1 MRHYALFEGDA
12 QPIRPVLHVFD
23 HHAVASLHIGHG
35 TLFAIGFPDN
45 GGIHVAA
52 HVKYFVSLLPVFIPM
67 SPNSDHFAV
76 QMVTSS
82 SPLPVLVPY
91 GQKAVV
97 FAALVIYLRQ
107 FLPALVP
114 MSLEPV
120 PLAIL
125 VAYFSFLLPIRPVT
139 NLFSSKRNFMVW
151 KVVKLVTVLTPFLER
166 IRRYLYRTFAQKR
179 KRGNKEDCCY
189 FFQSE

>member
-1 MRHYALFEGDA
+1 MRHYAFFEGDA

-52 HVKYFVSLLPVFIPM
+52 HVKYFVSLLPVLIPM

-91 GQKAVV
+91 GQKPVV
-97 FAALVIYLRQ
+97 FAVLVIYFRQ

-114 MSLEPV
+114 MSLEPRAV
-120 PLAIL
+120 CHLC
-125 VAYFSFLLPIRPVT
+125 SLLQ
-139 NLFSSKRNFMVW
+139 FSSAHQASN
-151 KVVKLVTVLTPFLER
+151 
-166 IRRYLYRTFAQKR
+166 
-179 KRGNKEDCCY
+179 
-189 FFQSE
+189 

>member
-1 MRHYALFEGDA
+1 MRHYAFFEGDA
-12 QPIRPVLHVFD
+12 QPIRTVLLVFD

-52 HVKYFVSLLPVFIPM
+52 HVKYFVSLLPVLIPM

-82 SPLPVLVPY
+82 SPLAVLVPY
-91 GQKAVV
+91 GQKPIV
-97 FAALVIYLRQ
+97 FAVLVIYFRQ

-120 PLAIL
+120 PFAIF

-139 NLFSSKRNFMVW
+139 NLFSSKRNFMVR
-151 KVVKLVTVLTPFLER
+151 KVVKLVTVLTPFLEFVEAYHLR
-166 IRRYLYRTFAQKR
+166 FFTQKR
-179 KRGNKEDCCY
+179 KRGNKEDCCN

>member
-1 MRHYALFEGDA
+1 MRHYAFFEGDA

-52 HVKYFVSLLPVFIPM
+52 HVKYFVSLLPVLIPM

-76 QMVTSS
+76 QMVIQFFSIAR
-82 SPLPVLVPY
+82 LENLVPY

-97 FAALVIYLRQ
+97 FAVLVIYFRQ

-120 PLAIL
+120 PLAIF

-139 NLFSSKRNFMVW
+139 NLFSSKRNFMVR
-151 KVVKLVTVLTPFLER
+151 KVVKLVTVLTPFLEFVEAYHLR
-166 IRRYLYRTFAQKR
+166 FFA
-179 KRGNKEDCCY
+179 
-189 FFQSE
+189 